1 MEEIKFL
8 AIGVFHFVSFKF
20 MRSSFSKEADV
31 GRQVE
36 LYTSVRVIN
45 AIVNFCLELNDVKK

>member
-1 MEEIKFL
+1 MEDIKIL

-20 MRSSFSKEADV
+20 IRSSFSKEAAV

-36 LYTSVRVIN
+36 L
-45 AIVNFCLELNDVKK
+45 

>member
-1 MEEIKFL
+1 MQEIKIL

-20 MRSSFSKEADV
+20 IKSSFSKEADV

-36 LYTSVRVIN
+36 L
-45 AIVNFCLELNDVKK
+45 